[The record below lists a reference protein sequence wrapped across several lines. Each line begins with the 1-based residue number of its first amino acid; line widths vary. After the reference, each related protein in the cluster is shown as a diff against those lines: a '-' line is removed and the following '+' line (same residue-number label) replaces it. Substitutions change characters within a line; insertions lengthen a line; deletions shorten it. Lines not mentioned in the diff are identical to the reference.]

1 MIKTLEFGD
10 KKVSFST
17 SFAWTFKYKSQ
28 FGKDA
33 AKVLMPTIK
42 KTQDPHP
49 SHGKP
54 LTPEDQAYILYEEL
68 GFTGIAE
75 IAWSMASLLDR
86 NIPDPVTWIASF
98 GDDFNSFDLIELVID
113 AIESCFS
120 TKKSPAPTQTNQ
132 KKTTAEPKK

>member
-1 MIKTLEFGD
+1 MIKTMQFGD
-10 KKVSFST
+10 KSVSFST
-17 SFAWTFKYKSQ
+17 SFAWTFKYKAQ

-33 AKVLMPTIK
+33 AHVLMPTIK
-42 KTQDPHP
+42 KLQNPKI
-49 SHGKP
+49 S
-54 LTPEDQAYILYEEL
+54 PEDQAYLLYEEL

-98 GDDFNSFDLIELVID
+98 GDDFNSFDLIELVMD
-113 AIESCFS
+113 AIESCFAS
-120 TKKSPAPTQTNQ
+120 KKAPAPVQTSQ

>member
-17 SFAWTFKYKSQ
+17 SFAWTFKYKAQ

-42 KTQDPHP
+42 KTQDPH
-49 SHGKP
+49 
-54 LTPEDQAYILYEEL
+54 LTGEDQAYLLYEEL

-75 IAWSMASLLDR
+75 IAWSMAALLDR

-98 GDDFNSFDLIELVID
+98 GDDFNSFDLIELVMD
-113 AIESCFS
+113 AIESCFT

-132 KKTTAEPKK
+132 KKTTTEPKK